1 MAESRFYTIT
11 SIFLVV
17 ILGYLVYLILKPF
30 LITLTWAIVFAIVF
44 YPMYAFLLRY
54 VKVEMIAATI
64 SLIIIMLIILGPF
77 SYLSFLLIHE
87 VLDIVSRINKENIDS
102 LMNTEV
108 YSRVMGLV
116 ERIQSLAG
124 DDAKGAEGLAA
135 SLRNIGQRV
144 IVTLSTGLLNIVETL
159 FDFVLMLFALFF
171 FLKDGPKFLSALR
184 NYLPFAEGDRVR
196 LIRRVKDMIVSTVY
210 GGVLVAIIQGSLGG
224 IAFYLL
230 GTTSPVLWG
239 SAMTISSF
247 LPWIGTLIVWG
258 PMAVYLLLQGSYIK
272 GIILIIYG
280 GLVIGSVDNVVRPM
294 IISGR
299 TKMPTLP
306 IFFSVLGGIKLFGLI
321 GLIMGPLVMALFV
334 SVFDIF
340 RHVEGGENA

>member
-171 FLKDGPKFLSALR
+171 FLKDGPNFLSALR